1 MADEFIAI
9 VAIVVVIG
17 IPLMIPIIAMLLK
30 HQRTMAELIH
40 QKGQSDANV
49 LKEIESLRA
58 EVNALRTELEYS
70 RLAESSQ
77 VRESSNLQ

>member
-1 MADEFIAI
+1 MPDELVAM

-30 HQRTMAELIH
+30 HQRNMTELIH
-40 QKGQSDANV
+40 QRSQSESNV

-58 EVNALRTELEYS
+58 ELNGLRTEWEYR
-70 RLAESSQ
+70 RLAESSHLTELTNSQ
-77 VRESSNLQ
+77 